1 MTTRKRK
8 RGLSGCLDTAVSA
21 LVILFPV
28 WVLLCLAV
36 VTMTPTVWR
45 ILEASGALGVRL
57 DGRWAGLRAAGPG
70 SIAPLFTREVRHWGA
85 DIDRW
90 AAAYNVNPNLLATLI
105 QIESCGSPDAISA
118 AGAAGLF
125 QVMPFNFA
133 PGDDFFDVETNA
145 RRGIGV
151 LLECLG
157 QANYDA
163 GRAMACYN
171 GGPGTLNTVY
181 TNWYDETQRFY
192 TWGTGIYA
200 DALAGRAESAT
211 LNRWLAEGGAALCQ
225 RAAAVLRLE

>member
-1 MTTRKRK
+1 M
-8 RGLSGCLDTAVSA
+8 GGGPACAP
-21 LVILFPV
+21 PV
-28 WVLLCLAV
+28 PA
-36 VTMTPTVWR
+36 
-45 ILEASGALGVRL
+45 ASRRCSRARCATGARTSTG
-57 DGRWAGLRAAGPG
+57 GRR
-70 SIAPLFTREVRHWGA
+70 R
-85 DIDRW
+85 D
-90 AAAYNVNPNLLATLI
+90 NVNPNLLATLI

-211 LNRWLAEGGAALCQ
+211 LDRWLAEGGAALCQ